1 MRLKERI
8 PCAFSPLSSRSLIG
22 GFIPAVLQSLFFS
35 VAPYLFKMISNFG
48 SSAVSLNEAERH
60 TLKYYWFFM
69 LTTCFTGSFL
79 ASIVL
84 NLFNF
89 GNTGDL
95 FYDTTAKDALSKIAT
110 DLPTIS
116 SAVWLNW
123 ILVRTFI
130 VIPLQVR
137 RRVYRNIMLPQ
148 L

>member
-1 MRLKERI
+1 
-8 PCAFSPLSSRSLIG
+8 
-22 GFIPAVLQSLFFS
+22 
-35 VAPYLFKMISNFG
+35 MISNFG
-48 SSAVSLNEAERH
+48 SGAASLNEAERH

-95 FYDTTAKDALSKIAT
+95 FADSTAKEALSKIAT

-123 ILVRTFI
+123 IIVRSFI

-137 RRVYRNIMLPQ
+137 RREPTSRAENQ
-148 L
+148 